1 LQWQQEVEVVARQ
14 QGGGCSAATWRRQ
27 HCERWCQTLA
37 AKNQEDAETSE
48 EGNGSEA
55 REKTEAGKG
64 LRFEGEGQMDG
75 VEHAIPLQEAN
86 G

>member
-1 LQWQQEVEVVARQ
+1 VVARQ
-14 QGGGCSAATWRRQ
+14 QGGGCSAATWRRL
-27 HCERWCQTLA
+27 HCERWCQTVA

-55 REKTEAGKG
+55 AGKG

-75 VEHAIPLQEAN
+75 VEHAIPLQAAN
-86 G
+86 S